1 MGRARPATR
10 DPAAPP
16 RHPMPRP
23 SPRFS
28 RRTDIARRPHALA
41 RAVARARAE
50 GRRLI
55 DLTVS
60 NPTRVDLPVG
70 DDWLRSLGDPRGAR
84 YEPAPFGLPAARRA
98 VAAHLGVP
106 AERLLLAAS
115 TSEAYGWLFTLLC
128 DPGDEVLVPTPSYPL
143 LEHLARF
150 ASVRLV
156 PYRLHHAEGWF
167 ADLDSLRA
175 GLGPRT
181 RAVVVVQ
188 PNNPTGSYVAPG
200 LWSALAEAGLPVI
213 ADEVFR
219 PYPLSARGA
228 AAPPALEAAERVGVP
243 LLFSLD
249 GLSKRCGL
257 PQLKA
262 AWCTVGGADTHAVD
276 EALGRLEL
284 LADAHLSVATP
295 VQLALPAL
303 LEAGE
308 QRRRAIAD
316 RLAEN
321 LRLLRRAAR
330 ESALGLLEPD
340 GGWYAMVR
348 LPRTRSEQDWAL
360 AALERGVL
368 LQPGWLYD
376 VDEALGPTVV
386 LSLITPPGAWREG
399 LERLME
405 LTRDG

>member
-1 MGRARPATR
+1 MGSARPPT
-10 DPAAPP
+10 P
-16 RHPMPRP
+16 RPRTEPMPRP
-23 SPRFS
+23 ALRFS

-41 RAVARARAE
+41 RAVARAQAE
-50 GRRLI
+50 GRPLL

-60 NPTRVDLPVG
+60 NPTRVGLDVE
-70 DDWLRSLGDPRGAR
+70 DDWLPGLADPRGSR
-84 YEPAPFGLPAARRA
+84 YEPHPFGLPAARRA
-98 VAAHLGVP
+98 VAARLGVE
-106 AERLLLAAS
+106 AERVLLSAS

-128 DPGDEVLVPTPSYPL
+128 DPGDEVLVPAPSYPL

-181 RAVVVVQ
+181 RAALVVQ
-188 PNNPTGSYVAPG
+188 PNNPTGSYVSPE
-200 LWSALAEAGLPVI
+200 LWSALAGTGLPVI

-228 AAPPALEAAERVGVP
+228 RACRALQAAERFGVR
-243 LLFSLD
+243 LLFALD

-262 AWCTVGGADTHAVD
+262 AWCTVGGTDADAVE

-295 VQLALPAL
+295 VQLALPEL

-308 QRRRAIAD
+308 RRRAAIAS

-321 LRLLRRAAR
+321 LGQIRSMLRG
-330 ESALGLLEPD
+330 SAMKLLEPD

-348 LPRTRSEQDWAL
+348 LPRTRSEEAWAL
-360 AALERGVL
+360 AALEGGVL
-368 LQPGWLYD
+368 VQPGWFYD
-376 VDEALGPTVV
+376 VQEGLGPMAV
-386 LSLITPPGAWREG
+386 LSLLTPPGTWREG
-399 LERLME
+399 IERLVQ
-405 LTRDG
+405 LTRHG